1 MVRLL
6 YDFAKGAAAQKSRDT
21 TQLIIIRCHSTTF
34 LVHRDIIVECSSYFQ
49 GCIMG
54 FYREGFDRSV
64 DFSDDDDVRPECVY
78 AYLSFVHHWY
88 FAAWANGKPSGQGL
102 MSIASRMTLSS
113 VAEAIIL
120 SDRLL
125 NRAMLILLKEVF
137 IGLLQAR
144 QTAWLDAKATNRI
157 WGDAEHQAYFNDY
170 TSSFDVFSRGHADDR
185 LMQEAIAHSWHIVT
199 RQTMAL
205 HTHYEAK
212 LSRDFVLRVGA
223 KRHRPDGEDICTNM
237 VERAAGVFLVESDRS
252 VTEAFLRDR
261 RRRRRVL
268 GLFRSLEGLIKVQDL
283 APWYKEPPEAA
294 EERSARFREGAAGMA
309 LVVWGGCF

>member
-144 QTAWLDAKATNRI
+144 QTAWLDAQSH
-157 WGDAEHQAYFNDY
+157 E
-170 TSSFDVFSRGHADDR
+170 
-185 LMQEAIAHSWHIVT
+185 
-199 RQTMAL
+199 
-205 HTHYEAK
+205 
-212 LSRDFVLRVGA
+212 
-223 KRHRPDGEDICTNM
+223 
-237 VERAAGVFLVESDRS
+237 
-252 VTEAFLRDR
+252 
-261 RRRRRVL
+261 
-268 GLFRSLEGLIKVQDL
+268 QDL
-283 APWYKEPPEAA
+283 G
-294 EERSARFREGAAGMA
+294 RR
-309 LVVWGGCF
+309 

>member
-6 YDFAKGAAAQKSRDT
+6 YDFAKGAAAQKSRLET
-21 TQLIIIRCHSTTF
+21 TYRERRLLISMGGHNAANHNTVPLYNVPRPPRH
-34 LVHRDIIVECSSYFQ
+34 HRRV
-49 GCIMG
+49 
-54 FYREGFDRSV
+54 EGFDRSV
-64 DFSDDDDVRPECVY
+64 DFSDDDDVRPD
-78 AYLSFVHHWY
+78 
-88 FAAWANGKPSGQGL
+88 GQGL